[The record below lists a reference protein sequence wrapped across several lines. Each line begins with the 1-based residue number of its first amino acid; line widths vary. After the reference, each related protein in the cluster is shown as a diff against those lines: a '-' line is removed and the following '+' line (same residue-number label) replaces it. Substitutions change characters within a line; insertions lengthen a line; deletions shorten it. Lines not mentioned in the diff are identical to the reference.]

1 MKFSWENHLIIE
13 VLLWFRISTINGG
26 ASFTMERFPWEK
38 NNAES
43 LSGYEVE
50 ALSGLPP
57 EWQEILGGV
66 ELGLWDFCMG

>member
-1 MKFSWENHLIIE
+1 
-13 VLLWFRISTINGG
+13 
-26 ASFTMERFPWEK
+26 MERFPWEK

-57 EWQEILGGV
+57 EWQEILGESSWGYGIFAWDKH
-66 ELGLWDFCMG
+66 GLASGKLT